1 MFVELRNKLTLLDE
15 FFRPFGRQG
24 ALSLSHR
31 QTRIYLTLTVL
42 FGAAGYLFL
51 LTFPALLAVM
61 PVSLFYSLQSASTTE
76 QWFYVALQLML
87 LLGSAVMTY
96 SIFTL
101 RFSLPSGLEL
111 TQEGFPRLFE
121 LLQEL
126 CETYGEPRI
135 DRVVL
140 RDRFDVR
147 LIKTP
152 RNGFPFATTRTLVI
166 GLPVLLTMS
175 PLDVHVL
182 LARRVGQLAGKHG
195 RLQSWLYFLRDM
207 WGHYFSCCHGQR
219 SPLARPVCAF
229 FQSYVPRYRSFSVG
243 LARNSEL
250 DADRYALQAVNDRDT
265 ARSITC
271 QVLTDTYLTRSY
283 WPQVLQSA
291 KQSATSKTPPH
302 AGMAKLFEGGL
313 PEEEI
318 EATVRRIKSGRE
330 VRKSAVPPLA
340 DRLDNIGHERPLL
353 PKPLSV
359 TAASYYLGSA
369 ADKCIEVIDKR
380 SLSKLRSEVIRDL
393 RSEDR

>member
-1 MFVELRNKLTLLDE
+1 MFVELRNKLALLDE
-15 FFRPFGRQG
+15 FFKPFSRQG

-51 LTFPALLAVM
+51 LLFPALLAIM
-61 PVSLFYSLQSASTTE
+61 PVSLFYSLPSASTTE
-76 QWFYVALQLML
+76 QWFYVALQLIL
-87 LLGSAVMTY
+87 LVVSAVMTY

-111 TQEGFPRLFE
+111 TREGFPRLFG
-121 LLQEL
+121 LLREL
-126 CETYGEPRI
+126 CETYGQPRI

-152 RNGFPFATTRTLVI
+152 RNGFAFSTTRTLVI

-182 LARRVGQLAGKHG
+182 LARRVGQLAGKHS
-195 RLQSWLYFLRDM
+195 RVQSWLYFLRDM
-207 WGHYFSCCHGQR
+207 WGHYLSCCHGQR
-219 SPLARPVCAF
+219 SPLAKPVCAF

-243 LARNSEL
+243 LARDSEL
-250 DADRYALQAVNDRDT
+250 EADRYALQAVNDRDT

-302 AGMAKLFEGGL
+302 AGMAKLFAGGL
-313 PEEEI
+313 PKEDI
-318 EATVRRIKSGRE
+318 EATVRRIKSGKE

-340 DRLDNIGHERPLL
+340 DRLENIGHERPLP

-393 RSEDR
+393 GSEDR